1 MPPLR
6 WEFIKEKRKEKK
18 RHRPRKK
25 KTSFKKNRTKRRYRS
40 PYQKGFKK
48 KSKKTAI
55 DQANVK
61 VFRKKHEKP
70 RDRKGFRI
78 KKYGRYDER
87 ITDVKLGQCDN
98 EFSNKHINYARDF
111 SFSKR
116 RNIFV

>member
-25 KTSFKKNRTKRRYRS
+25 TSFKKNRTKRRYRS
-40 PYQKGFKK
+40 PYQKGFKE

-61 VFRKKHEKP
+61 VFEKNT
-70 RDRKGFRI
+70 RNHAIGK
-78 KKYGRYDER
+78 
-87 ITDVKLGQCDN
+87 VLGLKNMEDMTK
-98 EFSNKHINYARDF
+98 E
-111 SFSKR
+111 
-116 RNIFV
+116 